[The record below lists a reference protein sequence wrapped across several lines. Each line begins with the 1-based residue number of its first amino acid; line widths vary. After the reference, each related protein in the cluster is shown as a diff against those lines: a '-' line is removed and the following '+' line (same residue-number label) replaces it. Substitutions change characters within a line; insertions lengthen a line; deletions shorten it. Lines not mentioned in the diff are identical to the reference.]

1 MVEGF
6 FICNELMEENAWKV
20 VYIASR
26 QEKKVAKQLEQVGIM
41 YYLPLQKRLQQ
52 WSDRKKWVEF
62 PVFNGYLFVKPD
74 PFQRE
79 KVLELNG
86 VVAFVRYN
94 GADAIVRNEE
104 IEIIKRLQQSGYAIE
119 SQHMPE
125 DFEKGE
131 TVMVV
136 DGPLKGQKVDI
147 IRRNNEEHFLVS
159 FDTLGQSIK
168 VELPY
173 QVLKK

>member
-1 MVEGF
+1 MDK
-6 FICNELMEENAWKV
+6 NWKV

-26 QEKKVAKQLEQVGIM
+26 QEKKVAMQLEQQGIV

-62 PVFNGYLFVKPD
+62 PLFNGYLFVQPD
-74 PFQRE
+74 ALQRD

-86 VVAFVRYN
+86 VVAYVRYN
-94 GADAIVRNEE
+94 GSDAIVRDEE
-104 IEIIKRLQQSGYAIE
+104 IATIQRLLTSGYALE
-119 SQHMPE
+119 AQHSPD

-131 TVMVV
+131 TVMVI

-173 QVLKK
+173 QALKK